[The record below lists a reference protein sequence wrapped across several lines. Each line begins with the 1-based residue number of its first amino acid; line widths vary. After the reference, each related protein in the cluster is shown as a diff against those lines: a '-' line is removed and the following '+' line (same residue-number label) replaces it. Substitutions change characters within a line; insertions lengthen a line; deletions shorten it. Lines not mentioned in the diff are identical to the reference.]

1 MEDIEDGDPR
11 SSILDPR
18 LQVVYLDR
26 DWPMIER
33 QSTENPNNPSRLA
46 NLAYVIYTSG
56 STGQPK
62 GVQIEHRSVVN
73 CLSSIGKQIELSQHD
88 AWLAV
93 TTISFDIAALELY
106 LATDYRARRCSGQ
119 S

>member
-1 MEDIEDGDPR
+1 MENEDGDPR

-18 LQVVYLDR
+18 LQVVFVDR
-26 DWPMIER
+26 DWPLIAQQSER
-33 QSTENPNNPSRLA
+33 NRGKGSDSH

-73 CLSSIGKQIELSQHD
+73 CLHSIG
-88 AWLAV
+88 
-93 TTISFDIAALELY
+93 TT
-106 LATDYRARRCSGQ
+106 
-119 S
+119 